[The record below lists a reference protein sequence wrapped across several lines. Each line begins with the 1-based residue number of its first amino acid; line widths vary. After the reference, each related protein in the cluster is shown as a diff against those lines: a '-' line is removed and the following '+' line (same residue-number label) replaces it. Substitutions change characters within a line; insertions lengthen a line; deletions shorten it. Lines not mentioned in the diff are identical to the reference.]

1 MKRLILVSDGNPEL
15 AKTLSQVGDELD
27 LTVLS
32 DSPAS
37 IVARA
42 RKERPH
48 LIVLDVAQHNGLE
61 LLSLLKT
68 GLGTRNIP
76 VVVVADEDSASLR
89 ELALEIGADAF
100 VEKPL
105 GADFLPKVAIFLDGQ
120 KK

>member
-1 MKRLILVSDGNPEL
+1 MKRLILVSDPNPEL
-15 AKTLSQVGDELD
+15 AKTLSQVGEELN

-32 DSPAS
+32 DPPAN

-42 RKERPH
+42 RKEKPH
-48 LIVLDVAQHNGLE
+48 LIVLDVAQHDGLE

-68 GLGTRNIP
+68 GMGTRNIP
-76 VVVVADEDSASLR
+76 VVVVADEEFASLR
-89 ELALEIGADAF
+89 EMALEIGADAF
-100 VEKPL
+100 VEKPV